1 MSNIRKLY
9 ENMLKGWVIDLM
21 KRKKSQAVIKRPNW
35 TLYWKGRRDSG
46 KGEKVCNAYIAVI
59 YKKLAEKET
68 AEVLQTEEI
77 LLTDRKE
84 AAVLLEKWDALERE
98 MGFHHISD
106 TLERLQAEREWKRKA
121 AEIRQKL
128 IEINE
133 KLISENMILD
143 ERLHKLRSHVKAKV
157 NSYIT
162 GIRAGKLKDY
172 SCSECCPDNRAREI
186 YTDSHRILDDKI
198 RRIAEQGKEE
208 GK

>member
-1 MSNIRKLY
+1 
-9 ENMLKGWVIDLM
+9 M

-35 TLYWKGRRDSG
+35 TLHWKGRRDSG

-68 AEVLQTEEI
+68 AEVLQTER
-77 LLTDRKE
+77 LLLADRKE
-84 AAVLLEKWDALERE
+84 AAVLLEKWDELERE
-98 MGFHHISD
+98 TGFYHISD
-106 TLERLQAEREWKRKA
+106 TLERLQAEREWKREA

-128 IEINE
+128 TEINE
-133 KLISENMILD
+133 KRISENMILD
-143 ERLHKLRSHVKAKV
+143 EHLHKLRSHVKAKV

-198 RRIAEQGKEE
+198 RRITEQGKED

>member
-1 MSNIRKLY
+1 
-9 ENMLKGWVIDLM
+9 M
-21 KRKKSQAVIKRPNW
+21 KRKKLQAVIKRPNW

-46 KGEKVCNAYIAVI
+46 KGEKVCDAYITVM

-77 LLTDRKE
+77 LLAERKE
-84 AAVLLEKWDALERE
+84 AAVLLEKWDALEGE
-98 MGFHHISD
+98 TEFHHISD
-106 TLERLQAEREWKRKA
+106 TLERLQAEREWKKKA

-128 IEINE
+128 TEINE

-143 ERLHKLRSHVKAKV
+143 EHLHKLRSHVKVKV

-172 SCSECCPDNRAREI
+172 SHNEYGPDNRAREI

-198 RRIAEQGKEE
+198 RKIAEQGKEE
-208 GK
+208 AKCRFSEENM

>member
-1 MSNIRKLY
+1 
-9 ENMLKGWVIDLM
+9 M
-21 KRKKSQAVIKRPNW
+21 KRKKSQAVVKRPNW

-46 KGEKVCNAYIAVI
+46 KGEKVCDAYIAVI

-77 LLTDRKE
+77 LLEERKE
-84 AAVLLEKWDALERE
+84 AAVLLKKSAALEHE
-98 MGFHHISD
+98 KEFCHISD
-106 TLERLQAEREWKRKA
+106 TLERLQAEREWNRKK

-128 IEINE
+128 TEINE
-133 KLISENMILD
+133 KRISENMILD
-143 ERLHKLRSHVKAKV
+143 EHLHKLRSHVKAKV

-198 RRIAEQGKEE
+198 RRIAEQGKED